1 MSEPIHASDCAIYNG
16 PAYEP
21 GPCDCNAGEVPA
33 DQLSA
38 AAQEWRSAIR
48 FARGALS
55 LIDRKAI
62 CSLIAQINGERVV
75 LYDRLSTAHAQIT
88 AIHDAL
94 NREAVARL
102 IDPEAFDGRGANPAL
117 DVEEAYAKADQ
128 IIAAF
133 REAGR

>member
-1 MSEPIHASDCAIYNG
+1 MSEEA
-16 PAYEP
+16 
-21 GPCDCNAGEVPA
+21 PA

-38 AAQEWRSAIR
+38 QAQEWRSAIR

-75 LYDRLSTAHAQIT
+75 LADRLSAANALIT

-94 NREAVARL
+94 NREALARI
-102 IDPEAFDGRGANPAL
+102 IDPEPWKWRDRGKY
-117 DVEEAYAKADQ
+117 DDYAHTGCEDTLHKADQ